1 MESQFFVFVIA
12 KTYILLTLGSER
24 NAVVHSSSVL
34 PDLKISSR
42 MRMLCFLV
50 ACFLHCIL
58 PLNCLF
64 SSSGRSLNSTSDK
77 FTKALSI
84 QYTFCFFLP
93 KNRSKILKNS
103 FDYSP
108 ACDIMGL

>member
-84 QYTFCFFLP
+84 QYTFCFFASSLAI
-93 KNRSKILKNS
+93 SIV
-103 FDYSP
+103 
-108 ACDIMGL
+108 G